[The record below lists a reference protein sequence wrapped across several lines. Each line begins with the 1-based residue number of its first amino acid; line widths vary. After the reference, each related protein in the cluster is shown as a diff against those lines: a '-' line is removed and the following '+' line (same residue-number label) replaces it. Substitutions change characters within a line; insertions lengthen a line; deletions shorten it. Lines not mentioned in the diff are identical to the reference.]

1 MKIDEIRNNLKL
13 AGEKILTPVIAL
25 LNFLKLSP
33 NIVTIF
39 GFFINFVAVYYI
51 YKGNFIIA
59 AMVILIAGIF
69 DMLDGALARKINK
82 KTKFGGFLDSTVDR
96 LSEAVIYFGIFLF
109 FLNEKN
115 FYGSILTYF
124 AMFFSFLVSYTRARA
139 SGLKIDCEIG
149 LFTRPERIII
159 IILGLI
165 TQQLIISLILINILS
180 VITVIQRVLKVY
192 KEASLLDKNN
202 F

>member
-1 MKIDEIRNNLKL
+1 MKIDEIRNNLKF

-59 AMVILIAGIF
+59 AIVILIAGIF

-96 LSEAVIYFGIFLF
+96 LSEAIIYFGIFLF

-115 FYGSILTYF
+115 IYGSILTYF
-124 AMFFSFLVSYTRARA
+124 AMFFFLFSKLYTRK
-139 SGLKIDCEIG
+139 S
-149 LFTRPERIII
+149 
-159 IILGLI
+159 
-165 TQQLIISLILINILS
+165 
-180 VITVIQRVLKVY
+180 
-192 KEASLLDKNN
+192 
-202 F
+202 